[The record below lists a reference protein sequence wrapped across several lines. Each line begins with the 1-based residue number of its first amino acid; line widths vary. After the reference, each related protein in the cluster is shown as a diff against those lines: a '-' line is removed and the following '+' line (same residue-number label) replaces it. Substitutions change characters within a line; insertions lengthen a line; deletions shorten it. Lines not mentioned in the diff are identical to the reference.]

1 MLNMRVVPVRPEREE
16 EVQVMVSEAEGT
28 DNTTFELIALTA
40 VPFATL
46 NVSPPSSEALV
57 AA

>member
-1 MLNMRVVPVRPEREE
+1 MRVVPVRPEREE

-28 DNTTFELIALTA
+28 ENTTFELIALTA

-46 NVSPPSSEALV
+46 NVSPRSSEALV